1 MADKRGQMLRKFP
14 QERFRGTN
22 PSGSWLGENL
32 IYRNLLGWCSETTYN
47 STVDPV
53 RRLDDQ
59 FFAELGDILAWAA
72 DRGISLQSRFYIY
85 KRNIEWLR
93 AHDGEDD
100 RPRNYAQLASEGK
113 LNEILS
119 TMTESIELVE
129 TIPALRRLNVDIPKE
144 LLRRAFSGPAD
155 ISRED
160 HTSNEARNAMFEL
173 SVAAMAARRGLTP
186 TLSNT
191 NPDVSFEFEARRVKI
206 ECKRILSVDRIM
218 ERLRE
223 GTKQLEKSVQ
233 RTISDIG
240 IVAIS
245 LSKLVNPGDRFLVSD
260 SPRDDLSQQLHEALK
275 SNEQQI
281 GRMHRPWVSGFI
293 FYVSSAAYVPDMGYT
308 PTNSATVFPLDPA
321 EQAFLGRLAQALYV

>member
-1 MADKRGQMLRKFP
+1 M
-14 QERFRGTN
+14 
-22 PSGSWLGENL
+22 
-32 IYRNLLGWCSETTYN
+32 
-47 STVDPV
+47 DPV

-59 FFAELGDILAWAA
+59 FFDELGDILAWAA
-72 DRGISLQSRFYIY
+72 DRGISLQSRFHIY

-93 AHDGEDD
+93 AHDGEND
-100 RPRNYAQLASEGK
+100 RSRIYAQLASEGK

-206 ECKRILSVDRIM
+206 ECKRILSVNRMI

-223 GTKQLEKSVQ
+223 GIKQLEKSMQ
-233 RTISDIG
+233 GTISDIG

-275 SNEQQI
+275 SNEQKI
-281 GRMHRPWVSGFI
+281 GRMHRPCVSGFI

-308 PTNSATVFPLDPA
+308 PTNSATVFPLDLT